1 MGYPARLQRLA
12 PRAIAGIAR
21 ASWPGAVAVVSLLA
35 LGLVLPAGVMATI
48 RNALVYIDLAI
59 PWSILYSLGY
69 PSFAT
74 AAFYGIGAYVMTYS
88 ILYGLGVPAGLAL
101 SALLALAVAL
111 AIGYV
116 TLRLAG
122 LFFFFSTLAI
132 LEAIRQVMNYTEINL
147 TGHIGK
153 IIPVAVSDAHSLAY
167 LAVLGLVNIL
177 IYSYLTATRH
187 RVYIAAVRR
196 DRILASS
203 FGINPHKYSMAIFAI
218 SSAMQSICGAVS
230 ALYLL
235 YISPDSAFNPFTSL
249 LTLVIGLLGGYSNVA
264 GPIISSVAIVF
275 LYEYASRIAEHLN
288 VALIGA
294 IVIAVTLY
302 LRTNI
307 SEILD
312 RYIGRRSPERG
323 L

>member
-1 MGYPARLQRLA
+1 ML
-12 PRAIAGIAR
+12 
-21 ASWPGAVAVVSLLA
+21 
-35 LGLVLPAGVMATI
+35 
-48 RNALVYIDLAI
+48 I
-59 PWSILYSLGY
+59 PCLK
-69 PSFAT
+69 
-74 AAFYGIGAYVMTYS
+74 
-88 ILYGLGVPAGLAL
+88 
-101 SALLALAVAL
+101 
-111 AIGYV
+111 
-116 TLRLAG
+116 R
-122 LFFFFSTLAI
+122 
-132 LEAIRQVMNYTEINL
+132 R
-147 TGHIGK
+147 
-153 IIPVAVSDAHSLAY
+153 
-167 LAVLGLVNIL
+167 
-177 IYSYLTATRH
+177 
-187 RVYIAAVRR
+187 VRR

-249 LTLVIGLLGGYSNVA
+249 LTLVIGLLGGYSNAA